1 MNCRKYQISKYSLI
15 DWMKR
20 FEKSG
25 IEGLKKSTSW
35 KRYSKELKEA
45 AVRDY
50 LSGKYSQ
57 YEIVRKYEISSR
69 SVLRWVE
76 RYNSH
81 RIKGVERKVKLY
93 DKGRK
98 TTWEERIQIVL
109 YCLENNKDYQMTA
122 SPFKSF
128 MKKRTLPLPSF
139 VKSQGSYDLLIIN
152 G

>member
-1 MNCRKYQISKYSLI
+1 VLAYQSGDYTMNCRKYQISKYSLI

-93 DKGRK
+93 DKGEK
-98 TTWEERIQIVL
+98 NHVG
-109 YCLENNKDYQMTA
+109 
-122 SPFKSF
+122 
-128 MKKRTLPLPSF
+128 RTDSNCFILF
-139 VKSQGSYDLLIIN
+139 REQ
-152 G
+152 